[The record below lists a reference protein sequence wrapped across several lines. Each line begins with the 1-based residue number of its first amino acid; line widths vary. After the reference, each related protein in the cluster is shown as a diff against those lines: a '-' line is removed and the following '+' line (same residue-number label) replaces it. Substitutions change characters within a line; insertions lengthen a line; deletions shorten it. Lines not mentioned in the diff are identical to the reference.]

1 MAVRLIEVTEQVR
14 MVVDGGVMPAVGFTI
29 SSVMTMLSVSE
40 HPLAEVTVT
49 V

>member
-14 MVVDGGVMPAVGFTI
+14 MVVEGGVMPAVGAAI
-29 SSVMTMLSVSE
+29 SWVITMLSVSE
-40 HPLAEVTVT
+40 HPLASVTVT